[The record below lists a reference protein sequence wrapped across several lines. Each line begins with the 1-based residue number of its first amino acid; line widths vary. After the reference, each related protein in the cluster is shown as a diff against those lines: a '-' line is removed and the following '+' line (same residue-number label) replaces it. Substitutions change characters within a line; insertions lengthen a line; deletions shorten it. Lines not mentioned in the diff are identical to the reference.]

1 MNDSGEAFIFINF
14 QKKLIGLIK
23 ELKHTDKSV
32 NISIEDFTESYLMK
46 EVPIEKILSY
56 DYWNKLQQFLQGY
69 DRSFSLCKS
78 QCGKIVSSREKTEED
93 LKTGEI
99 TLFNASNQIDN

>member
-1 MNDSGEAFIFINF
+1 MKDHEQLFN
-14 QKKLIGLIK
+14 GL
-23 ELKHTDKSV
+23 
-32 NISIEDFTESYLMK
+32 
-46 EVPIEKILSY
+46 EVPIEKILNY